1 MTGIGKKIRALRSQ
15 KKLTLQALAELTNLS
30 KGYLSKIERS
40 NEAPRLP
47 TLQLIA
53 GALEVEVNEFFEDS
67 REQTLVSHN
76 LDLMK
81 QSDRNTREMLTST
94 TGYSY
99 QSLVHSSRGKFMV
112 PYMLK
117 IKQGR
122 TSVFT
127 HDSEEFIY
135 VVSGKVTLFYEGKEY
150 ELEAGDSFYIDSRL
164 GHRFLNPHQQ
174 EAVLLN
180 IIYDYKRF

>member
-1 MTGIGKKIRALRSQ
+1 MTGIGKKIRALRS
-15 KKLTLQALAELTNLS
+15 KKRLTLQSLADLTNLS

-53 GALEVEVNEFFEDS
+53 NALEVEVNEFFEES

-81 QSDRNTREMLTST
+81 QCDRHSREMLTST

-99 QSLVHSSRGKFMV
+99 QSLVHSSRGKFML

-122 TSVFT
+122 TTVFK

-135 VVSGKVTLFYEGKEY
+135 VLSGLVTLLYEGKEY
-150 ELEAGDSFYIDSRL
+150 QLESGDSFYIDSRL
-164 GHRFLNPHQQ
+164 GHQFINPQKQ

-180 IIYDYKRF
+180 VIFDYKRF